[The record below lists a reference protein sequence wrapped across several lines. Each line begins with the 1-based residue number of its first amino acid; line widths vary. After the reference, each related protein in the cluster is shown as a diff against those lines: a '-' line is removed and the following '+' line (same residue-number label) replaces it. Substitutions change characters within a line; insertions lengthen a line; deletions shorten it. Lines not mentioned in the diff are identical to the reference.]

1 MSLENQFLNAIGEA
15 LSMALRAL
23 TTNVSKDEVQL
34 TAAVV
39 QFRLSQINR
48 EIEREAAR

>member
-23 TTNVSKDEVQL
+23 TTNLPREEMEL

-48 EIEREAAR
+48 EIGKEVAR

>member
-1 MSLENQFLNAIGEA
+1 MSQETQFLAALSEA

-23 TTNVSKDEVQL
+23 TTNVPREETEL

-39 QFRLSQINR
+39 KFRLSQINR
-48 EIEREAAR
+48 EIERTR

>member
-1 MSLENQFLNAIGEA
+1 MSHELQFLEAIGEA

-23 TTNVSKDEVQL
+23 TTNLPNDEKDL

-39 QFRLSQINR
+39 KFRLAQINR
-48 EIEREAAR
+48 EIQRGTR